1 MWHVSMYVNY
11 VCMYICICMY
21 AHVCMYVYV
30 KAPMNDGF
38 SSEYLYISR
47 KMLTG
52 HFILLVIIINL

>member
-1 MWHVSMYVNY
+1 MHIY
-11 VCMYICICMY
+11 VCML
-21 AHVCMYVYV
+21 YV

-52 HFILLVIIINL
+52 HFILLVIIIDDYL